1 MEHTTLMLIAEA
13 VLRVIL
19 GWRFLISGLSNVGR
33 WPNPVQTAS
42 ILFPRGATFF
52 GLVATLLMVVGGL
65 GVAAGLQ
72 TPLCSAMVIIFLI
85 PTFVLH
91 SYWLKV
97 LPTMAPVVK
106 AALNDEKAQN
116 YFRFGFSKPRR
127 DYRPATKRPGLS
139 KPLGSNCRLV
149 SRMSGRVDGGAPH
162 TSMVSFR
169 RGGAA
174 KIIACPPRSC
184 AREVRLANHSIFAL
198 PGSTESHNVPDAA
211 SLIIRAGTS
220 PLFRSLTSVM
230 TSANCERGTV
240 RR

>member
-1 MEHTTLMLIAEA
+1 LEHTTLMLIAEA

-116 YFRFGFSKPRR
+116 YFRSFDRQSYHAHEVGIR
-127 DYRPATKRPGLS
+127 D
-139 KPLGSNCRLV
+139 NLV
-149 SRMSGRVDGGAPH
+149 
-162 TSMVSFR
+162 FL
-169 RGGAA
+169 AA
-174 KIIACPPRSC
+174 AVYF
-184 AREVRLANHSIFAL
+184 AVR
-198 PGSTESHNVPDAA
+198 GSTAFGLDNLMSDWV
-211 SLIIRAGTS
+211 IR
-220 PLFRSLTSVM
+220 LF
-230 TSANCERGTV
+230 
-240 RR
+240 

>member
-1 MEHTTLMLIAEA
+1 MHIAEA

-52 GLVATLLMVVGGL
+52 GLMATLLMVVGGL
-65 GVAAGLQ
+65 GVAAGFQ
-72 TPLCSAMVIIFLI
+72 TPLSSAMVIIFLI

-116 YFRFGFSKPRR
+116 YFRSFDRQSYHAHEVGIR
-127 DYRPATKRPGLS
+127 D
-139 KPLGSNCRLV
+139 NLV
-149 SRMSGRVDGGAPH
+149 
-162 TSMVSFR
+162 FL
-169 RGGAA
+169 AA
-174 KIIACPPRSC
+174 AVYF
-184 AREVRLANHSIFAL
+184 AVR
-198 PGSTESHNVPDAA
+198 GSTAFGLDNLMSDWV
-211 SLIIRAGTS
+211 IR
-220 PLFRSLTSVM
+220 LF
-230 TSANCERGTV
+230 
-240 RR
+240 

>member
-1 MEHTTLMLIAEA
+1 LEHTTLMLIAEA

-19 GWRFLISGLSNVGR
+19 GWRFLISGLSNIGR

-42 ILFPRGATFF
+42 VLFPRGATFF

-65 GVAAGLQ
+65 GVAAGFQ

-116 YFRFGFSKPRR
+116 YFRSFDRQSYHAHEVGIR
-127 DYRPATKRPGLS
+127 D
-139 KPLGSNCRLV
+139 NLV
-149 SRMSGRVDGGAPH
+149 
-162 TSMVSFR
+162 FL
-169 RGGAA
+169 AA
-174 KIIACPPRSC
+174 AVYF
-184 AREVRLANHSIFAL
+184 AVR
-198 PGSTESHNVPDAA
+198 GSTAFGLDNLMSDWV
-211 SLIIRAGTS
+211 IR
-220 PLFRSLTSVM
+220 LF
-230 TSANCERGTV
+230 
-240 RR
+240 